1 MATRQFDELNNLN
14 RRSMDYDK
22 YFGEMGI
29 AERDKKRRI
38 RLAEDIEEVIL
49 YMMFQYEQY
58 AELEALERQLVNM
71 LADTLAKYVPI
82 DDYLED
88 YAKQSIDGIMETTDK
103 EIEKPFTLS
112 HDRAILISEN
122 LANDALNYGDFKRAK
137 DQGRKY
143 KTWIT
148 MGDEKVRPTH
158 EVLESERIPIDD
170 LFWVGN
176 VQMRFPKDT
185 LYSGGDLE
193 EIAGCRCW
201 IEYS

>member
-1 MATRQFDELNNLN
+1 MAIRQFDELNNLN
-14 RRSMDYDK
+14 RRSVDYEK

-71 LADTLAKYVPI
+71 LADEIAKYVPI

-103 EIEKPFTLS
+103 DIDKPFTLS

-137 DQGRKY
+137 DQGKKY
-143 KTWIT
+143 KTWMT
-148 MGDEKVRPTH
+148 MADERVRPTH

-176 VQMRFPKDT
+176 MQMRFPKDT

-201 IEYS
+201 IVYS

>member
-1 MATRQFDELNNLN
+1 
-14 RRSMDYDK
+14 MDYEK
-22 YFGEMGI
+22 YFGDMGI
-29 AERDKKRRI
+29 SERDKKRRI
-38 RLAEDIEEVIL
+38 SLAEDIEEVIL

-71 LADTLAKYVPI
+71 LADVLAKYVPV

-103 EIEKPFTLS
+103 DIEKPFTLS

-137 DQGRKY
+137 DQGKKY

-158 EVLESERIPIDD
+158 EVLESERIPIND

-185 LYSGGDLE
+185 LYAGGDLE

>member
-1 MATRQFDELNNLN
+1 MAKRQFDELNNLQ
-14 RRSMDYDK
+14 RRSIDYEK

-71 LADTLAKYVPI
+71 LADEMAKYVPV
-82 DDYLED
+82 DDYLEN
-88 YAKQSIDGIMETTDK
+88 YAKQSIDGIMETTNK
-103 EIEKPFTLS
+103 EIDKPFTLS

-122 LANDALNYGDFKRAK
+122 LANDTLNYGDFKRAK
-137 DQGRKY
+137 GQGKKY
-143 KTWIT
+143 KTWFT

-170 LFWVGN
+170 LFWVGST
-176 VQMRFPKDT
+176 QMRFPKDT